1 MSLLPALQ
9 SLQGGIIPA
18 TWSLTVTKA
27 VAR

>member
-9 SLQGGIIPA
+9 SLQLGITPA
-18 TWSLTVTKA
+18 TWSLTVVKA